1 MSGNVTKSFLDR
13 QVGIISA
20 KTFQRNVT
28 CQNLQK
34 IALSKFQTVKTVG
47 RKGVQTSLDIDPLEW
62 RYILSGTSDGLVAIY
77 DTQNRSGIYVHSIF
91 IHFCYF
97 WIFVHFS
104 IFVQFF
110 LIFSIFPIFF
120 PIFQTLQSSKSFTF
134 LVILHFSQKFQFLHF
149 RQKCPFFYFAKYFN
163 L

>member
-110 LIFSIFPIFF
+110 KFFPNFSNIAVQQIFYIFSNFTFF
-120 PIFQTLQSSKSFTF
+120 PKIPICT
-134 LVILHFSQKFQFLHF
+134 
-149 RQKCPFFYFAKYFN
+149 FFYFAKYFN

>member
-110 LIFSIFPIFF
+110 KFFLFFPNFSNIAVQQIFYIFSNFTFF
-120 PIFQTLQSSKSFTF
+120 PKIPICTFSPKMSIFLFCQIF
-134 LVILHFSQKFQFLHF
+134 
-149 RQKCPFFYFAKYFN
+149 
-163 L
+163 

>member
-13 QVGIISA
+13 QVGFISA

-110 LIFSIFPIFF
+110 KFFLFFQFFSQFF
-120 PIFQTLQSSKSFTF
+120 KHCSPANL
-134 LVILHFSQKFQFLHF
+134 LHF
-149 RQKCPFFYFAKYFN
+149 
-163 L
+163 

>member
-77 DTQNRSGIYVHSIF
+77 DTQNRSGISVHSIF

-110 LIFSIFPIFF
+110 KFFLFFQFF
-120 PIFQTLQSSKSFTF
+120 PQFFKHCSPANL
-134 LVILHFSQKFQFLHF
+134 LHF
-149 RQKCPFFYFAKYFN
+149 
-163 L
+163 

>member
-13 QVGIISA
+13 QVGFISA

-104 IFVQFF
+104 IFP
-110 LIFSIFPIFF
+110 IFS

-134 LVILHFSQKFQFLHF
+134 LVILHFSQKFQFVHF

-163 L
+163 LFFF